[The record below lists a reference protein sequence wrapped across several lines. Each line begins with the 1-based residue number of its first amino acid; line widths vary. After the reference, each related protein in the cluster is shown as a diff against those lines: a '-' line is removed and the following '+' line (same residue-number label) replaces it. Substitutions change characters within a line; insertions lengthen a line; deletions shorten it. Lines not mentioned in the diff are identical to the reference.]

1 MTAVFGI
8 VSRAFPLS
16 YEHFNDY
23 IRTICFLTNV
33 HVYCQKLREKDAD
46 YNRAMEYIWI
56 RKNESKKE
64 KHRIS
69 VKNSRAKQMKSL
81 VDVESQ
87 IYKESDPG
95 LHWQSSFS
103 LSSPTMHDSNDD

>member
-46 YNRAMEYIWI
+46 HNRAMECIWI
-56 RKNESKKE
+56 KNEGKKE
-64 KHRIS
+64 KHRMP
-69 VKNSRAKQMKSL
+69 VKNSRGRQVKSL

-87 IYKESDPG
+87 ICKESVPE

-103 LSSPTMHDSNDD
+103 LSPPTMHDSNDD